1 MPQIGPMEILVVGV
15 LALLVFGPD
24 KLPEMARTVGKTFHQ
39 FKRMAADAKS
49 QFDDATTDEEK
60 PNSDSEPVASGTT
73 TVTGAD
79 ISVAPDSTLTTI
91 EVGDTA
97 VVNPDAVE
105 TVEQHSV
112 PAGRA

>member
-49 QFDDATTDEEK
+49 QFDDATTDDEK
-60 PNSDSEPVASGTT
+60 PNSDSNPVASGIT

-79 ISVAPDSTLTTI
+79 APVAPDSTLTTP
-91 EVGDTA
+91 EVVDAA
-97 VVNPDAVE
+97 VVHPEANE